1 MNSMLLCGVTVAAE
15 LEFMKKLMAIRIRD
29 LEVKSAIS
37 LSIFFSKR
45 GVVIDDEKRDGGFPI
60 YNAKNV
66 V

>member
-37 LSIFFSKR
+37 LSIFFSKKGSGYR
-45 GVVIDDEKRDGGFPI
+45 
-60 YNAKNV
+60 
-66 V
+66 